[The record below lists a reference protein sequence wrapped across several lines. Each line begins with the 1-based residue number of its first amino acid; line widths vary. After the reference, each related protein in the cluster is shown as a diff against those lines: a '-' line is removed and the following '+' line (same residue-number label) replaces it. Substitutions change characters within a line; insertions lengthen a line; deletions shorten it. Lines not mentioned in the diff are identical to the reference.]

1 MSSSARRGSTQVHE
15 KIATLNNQFFGKSGL
30 ERAEGAKFSD
40 VLDPS
45 TAGVLGEIS
54 DLTEAQ
60 VDRVVADANIA
71 QKQWNTLSA
80 LERAEHIHEA
90 ARKVRENQRLVAEIL
105 SHETGKPFKESFDE
119 VSWAITAM
127 DYYAEIGR
135 HSIGTVHGTATAG
148 QFHYTLK
155 EPMGTAVIILPANYP
170 VVLAMWTGA
179 AALAAGNAIIIKP
192 SEWATLTTLAFAE
205 AFDVLPA
212 GLVQV
217 VPGTAP
223 TSVQLVNHKDTHQIS
238 FTGSV
243 PTGKIVAKSC
253 GEQFKPCIIEASGS
267 DPFIVMPSAKLDVA
281 ARGAAFAAFINCGQ
295 VCTSTEKLIVHNDIY
310 DEFMRLF
317 TGHVA
322 ALRQGHPLDKVDVG
336 PMENGRELTRLE
348 SVIARAVEQGATVT
362 IGGGRPTLGDN
373 ELATGF
379 FHEPTVL
386 ENVTRD
392 MDIYQQ
398 EIFGPAVAVYR
409 VSSFDEALDL
419 ANGSPFGLGSNLY
432 STDVV
437 EIDRAVNEI
446 VAGMV
451 WVNAPLLDNDAGPFG
466 GRKMSGIGRQLGA
479 EGLETFRHTKFMM
492 VDAHSSEQNFW
503 WFPYSDEEAYK

>member
-1 MSSSARRGSTQVHE
+1 MSSTAHRGSPQVLE
-15 KIATLNNQFFGKSGL
+15 TIKALNNTYFGASGY
-30 ERAEGAKFSD
+30 ERAGGAKFAD
-40 VLDPS
+40 VLNPS

-60 VDRVVADANIA
+60 VDRVVADANVA
-71 QKQWNTLSA
+71 QKKWNALSA
-80 LERAEHIHEA
+80 LERAELIHEA
-90 ARKVRENQRLVAEIL
+90 ARKVRENQRRVAELL
-105 SHETGKPFKESFDE
+105 SLETGKPFKESFDE
-119 VSWAITAM
+119 VSWTITAM

-170 VVLAMWTGA
+170 IVLSMWTGA
-179 AALAAGNAIIIKP
+179 AALASGNAIIIKP
-192 SEWATLTTLAFAE
+192 SEWASLTTLAFAE

-223 TSVQLVNHKDTHQIS
+223 TSIQLVNHKNTHQIS
-238 FTGSV
+238 FTGSI
-243 PTGKIVAKSC
+243 PTGQIVARSC
-253 GEQFKPCIIEASGS
+253 AETFKPCIIEASGS
-267 DPFIVMPSAKLDVA
+267 DPFIVMPSAKIDVA
-281 ARGAAFAAFINCGQ
+281 ARGAAFAAFINGGQ
-295 VCTSTEKLIVHNDIY
+295 VCTSTEKLIVHTDIY
-310 DEFMRLF
+310 DEFMTAF
-317 TGHVA
+317 VGHVA
-322 ALRQGHPLDKVDVG
+322 ALRQGHPLDKVDLG
-336 PMENGRELTRLE
+336 PMENGRELDRLE
-348 SVIARAVEQGATVT
+348 RILARAVEQGATVT
-362 IGGGRPTLGDN
+362 LGGGRPALSDGS
-373 ELATGF
+373 LADGF
-379 FHEPTVL
+379 FHQPTIL

-409 VSSFDEALDL
+409 VASFDEALDL
-419 ANGSPFGLGSNLY
+419 ANGTPFGLGSNLY
-432 STDVV
+432 STDIA
-437 EIDRAVNEI
+437 EIDRAITEI

-479 EGLETFRHTKFMM
+479 EGLDTFRHTKFMM
-492 VDAHSSEQNFW
+492 VDANSSEQSFW
-503 WFPYSDEEAYK
+503 WFPYADDEAFS

>member
-1 MSSSARRGSTQVHE
+1 
-15 KIATLNNQFFGKSGL
+15 
-30 ERAEGAKFSD
+30 
-40 VLDPS
+40 
-45 TAGVLGEIS
+45 
-54 DLTEAQ
+54 
-60 VDRVVADANIA
+60 
-71 QKQWNTLSA
+71 
-80 LERAEHIHEA
+80 
-90 ARKVRENQRLVAEIL
+90 
-105 SHETGKPFKESFDE
+105 
-119 VSWAITAM
+119 
-127 DYYAEIGR
+127 
-135 HSIGTVHGTATAG
+135 
-148 QFHYTLK
+148 
-155 EPMGTAVIILPANYP
+155 
-170 VVLAMWTGA
+170 
-179 AALAAGNAIIIKP
+179 
-192 SEWATLTTLAFAE
+192 
-205 AFDVLPA
+205 
-212 GLVQV
+212 
-217 VPGTAP
+217 
-223 TSVQLVNHKDTHQIS
+223 
-238 FTGSV
+238 
-243 PTGKIVAKSC
+243 
-253 GEQFKPCIIEASGS
+253 
-267 DPFIVMPSAKLDVA
+267 MPSAKLDVA

-295 VCTSTEKLIVHNDIY
+295 VCTSTEKLIVHTDIY

-336 PMENGRELTRLE
+336 PMENGRELARLE
-348 SVIARAVEQGATVT
+348 SIIARAVEQGATVT
-362 IGGGRPTLGDN
+362 IGGGRPALGDS

-379 FHEPTVL
+379 FHEPTIL
-386 ENVTRD
+386 ENVNRD

-479 EGLETFRHTKFMM
+479 EGLDTFRHTKFMM

-503 WFPYSDEEAYK
+503 WFPYSDDEAFE